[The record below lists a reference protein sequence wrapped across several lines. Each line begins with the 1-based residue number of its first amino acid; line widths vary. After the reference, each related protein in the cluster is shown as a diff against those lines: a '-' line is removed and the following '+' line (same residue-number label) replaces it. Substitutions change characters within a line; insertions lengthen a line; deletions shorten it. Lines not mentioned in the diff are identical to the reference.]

1 MEGPS
6 PLDGFDLSKGSFY
19 PPTVL
24 TDIDLQ
30 SELWKEETFGPVVV
44 VQKFRSDKVGVQLA
58 NDCQYGLGASIWTN
72 DLSKAHSVADA
83 IEAGIVW
90 VNTHHRNDPSSP
102 WGGMKASG
110 IGRENGLEALEAYS
124 QSKTITINTADP
136 EVMRQDDWFK
146 EDADFQT
153 RYG

>member
-1 MEGPS
+1 MGCLISKASRDRVHSIVSRNKCTILAGGAPMEGPS

-102 WGGMKASG
+102 W
-110 IGRENGLEALEAYS
+110 
-124 QSKTITINTADP
+124 
-136 EVMRQDDWFK
+136 
-146 EDADFQT
+146 
-153 RYG
+153 